1 MKVLLRR
8 KVLTVEVARSK
19 EWKIRIDRNP
29 HLAAYLEKWRKMNF
43 SEPEFYVQLSRDMA
57 SIREPNVIYPVGDP
71 VYIHVYT
78 QSDGSKIYHPIEP
91 RLSKKERE
99 LLLEEVEKRLAMYIN
114 EKMIPET
121 KEEHEK
127 LLYSLLDKVVE
138 ISSSTRIGKRGKV
151 FVSKDTYERLKYEL
165 YCEKIGVSIL
175 EPFIRD
181 PYIEDIH
188 CSGVGPMYIEHKIF
202 GRLESTV
209 KFENSKELDKFII
222 KLSEIIGKPVSY
234 RNPIVDATLPD
245 GSRINIVF
253 GEDVSR
259 RGSNFTIRKFSKK
272 PLSITQ
278 LIKFGTMDT
287 RIAAY
292 LWMLLEEG
300 MSIWVS
306 GETASGKTTTLNAMA
321 VFIKPDIKV
330 VSIEDTPEV
339 YLPHPNWARE
349 VVREAESSGQGKRGI
364 TMFDLLKAAL
374 RQRPRYIIVGEVRGE
389 EGRIAFQ
396 AMQTGH
402 PVLATFHAASVTKL
416 IQRLTGH
423 PINVP
428 KTYIDNLNAVIIQS
442 AVHDPETGKYKRRV
456 LSVNEILGYNPAE
469 QSFEFI
475 EVFSWDPATD
485 TFLFRGLGSSYLLES
500 KIALLKGIPSYE
512 IKRVY
517 DELELR
523 KKVLDLI
530 VKAEIFDYFEV
541 WKIIKWIYNVG
552 LENALPKLERM
563 AKLKGSG

>member
-1 MKVLLRR
+1 MKR
-8 KVLTVEVARSK
+8 KILTVEIAQNK
-19 EWKIRIDRNP
+19 EWRLRLERNP
-29 HLAAYLEKWRKMNF
+29 HLEAYLEKWRKISPF
-43 SEPEFYVQLSRDMA
+43 EPQFCVQLSRDMA
-57 SIREPNVIYPVGDP
+57 SIREPNIIYPVGDP

-78 QSDGSKIYHPIEP
+78 KPDGLKMYHPIEP
-91 RLSKKERE
+91 RLDKKKRE
-99 LLLEEVEKRLAMYIN
+99 LLLSEVERRIAMYIN
-114 EKMIPET
+114 EKMVPET

-127 LLYSLLDKVVE
+127 LLYELLDKVVE
-138 ISSSTRIGKRGKV
+138 LSNSTKMSKRGKILV
-151 FVSKDTYERLKYEL
+151 DRDTYEKLKYEL

-188 CSGVGPMYIEHKIF
+188 CSGKGPIYIEHKIF
-202 GRLESTV
+202 GALESTV
-209 KFENSKELDKFII
+209 RFEDTKELDSFII

-259 RGSNFTIRKFSKK
+259 KGSNFTIRKFSKK
-272 PLSITQ
+272 PLSIIQ
-278 LIKFGTMDT
+278 LIKFGTMDA

-306 GETASGKTTTLNAMA
+306 GETASGKTTTLNAMS
-321 VFIKPDIKV
+321 VFIRPDIKI

-349 VVREAESSGQGKRGI
+349 VVRETEGSGGEKRGV
-364 TMFDLLKAAL
+364 TMFKLLKAAL

-389 EGRIAFQ
+389 EGRVAFQ

-428 KTYIDNLNAVIIQS
+428 KTYIDNLNVVIVQS

-469 QSFEFI
+469 NSFEFI

-512 IKRVY
+512 IRKIY

-523 KKVLDLI
+523 RRVIELMLQ
-530 VKAEIFDYFEV
+530 AEIFDYFEV
-541 WKIIKWIYNVG
+541 WKTIRWIYNVG
-552 LENALPKLERM
+552 IEKALPKLERM
-563 AKLKGSG
+563 ARLKKSGA